1 MMSLE
6 YVVRDFYEQLFWDPS
21 EVHAAR
27 YQCVTVSCHFSYLS
41 LPECSLFI
49 LVLVPYHL
57 PSISNTPFY
66 IGVFQDG
73 TWVFEKW
80 MANYLVTLLL
90 DFSFRDVLRPST
102 PSSIN
107 HVYWKLRPHP
117 AIWTSVLF
125 WKCRPNKHF
134 VKPRQKDWFESCNKH
149 LYIQFCLDTQ
159 ALILLFK
166 PIHSQFKNV
175 ILHNTG
181 EGQSFKWKLYL
192 RSKPLKL

>member
-49 LVLVPYHL
+49 LVLVPSTKHFQYSFL
-57 PSISNTPFY
+57 YRCIPRWYVSVWEMNGKLSGDSSAGLLVSWYFKTMNTLFY
-66 IGVFQDG
+66 
-73 TWVFEKW
+73 
-80 MANYLVTLLL
+80 
-90 DFSFRDVLRPST
+90 
-102 PSSIN
+102 

-166 PIHSQFKNV
+166 PIQSQYKNV

-181 EGQSFKWKLYL
+181 EGQSYKWKLYL